1 MPKIKIAYDKA
12 PLKKRDKGP
21 FIYRGQQYASYDD
34 LVKAVGTDKLSY
46 VGYRYEDVSEDD
58 PRYLEQNKVV
68 LEPVEVIGNR
78 TSKPGMVVPTAS
90 TEDLKQEAITDFD
103 NIVFTGG
110 ELQGREVPTEFSS
123 DGKTSFERALSGKR
137 DPRGAK
143 EYRANLEAIGMNP
156 IFGNTRV
163 QNSHNAWAKNP
174 QFMQGWTNAQTLASA
189 TLLSPYAIPTAVEAA
204 PAVSNWLM
212 NTGMPWVAKYIAAPT
227 AAGMTWDLTQ
237 KALTGT
243 TTTEQIS
250 NYLQQKGWN
259 PVVSEMVGGTSNP
272 GYWINFGGVG
282 KYTRPLFNKIGLGLS
297 NPSAPI
303 ELSPTIQANINASMP
318 KSKFQT
324 KVVEPVTNFY
334 NTTRNA
340 MIPAI
345 IGTRMRIMP
354 LGKIQTTQIPLNVGW
369 GPRQTI
375 SVTHKSGQAS
385 PLSLYNEQRWDVL
398 NEGANPLGIWFQGK
412 FGIPRETV
420 RLYRANPRNPTF
432 KAAMAENGIFQE
444 PYAGMWF
451 TDDPNKIG
459 YYASNYVRG
468 RDPFEGVNLQ
478 YVDIPKTQLE
488 QYRASKV
495 LPEGFEYEPED
506 FIIPFNIPR
515 TTIPFNPTSKVGT
528 TQYLAEWNNFANSL
542 PISSGQ
548 KALRARSLFSNRPY
562 THSGDLTLDKPL
574 VTIGDVP
581 DRSLLSYQAER
592 LGADG
597 LIYNNVYDNGYDAN
611 QVILSF
617 KQPDNYML
625 TTNAYSPYRSITTN
639 RTTSVKNKNIPSWS
653 LNKLPGYQIKSL
665 MSESPLEKQLSKNGT
680 LSLKQLQAYVNRN
693 DVSAIDKEMLNRVLQ
708 NHANDT
714 HIDYNTLRQEVQ
726 EMIPQYTQHPES
738 EYITYGMDRLGF
750 QINKVSDGA
759 GGLVDTYSGFK
770 PKTFTFESPGIK
782 GNNRHYQGNPIGH
795 SRTYTTAEEPDIL
808 YVMESQ
814 SDWAQHPKE
823 FHERRN
829 RINEIVNNFKNARLN
844 QNTLGYSEDR
854 FNELYT
860 EILDDLFNSNIQSR
874 MIDTYPIRQL
884 QENLQYA
891 AKSGLHKMR
900 YPTPETAA
908 KIEGYVKSEYTPEYR
923 DLVTQLESI
932 TADESK
938 LRALPDEIDL
948 NTNTEVYYTPKQREQ
963 LIQDLNN
970 RIADL
975 KLAQKDRTYPPEHLT
990 ILKKYADFPKQ
1001 FQKLFGKKAE
1011 VKTVTDAKGNT
1022 WYEVDVP
1029 ENYLNGTA
1037 EMLFRKGGKLNSIE
1051 RFKRN
1056 RKYK

>member
-12 PLKKRDKGP
+12 PLKKGDKGP
-21 FIYRGQQYASYDD
+21 FIYHGQQYASYDD

-78 TSKPGMVVPTAS
+78 TFKPGMVVPTAS
-90 TEDLKQEAITDFD
+90 AEDLKQEAITDFD

-174 QFMQGWTNAQTLASA
+174 QFMQGWTNAQTLASS
-189 TLLSPYAIPTAVEAA
+189 TLLSPFAIPTAVEAA
-204 PAVSNWLM
+204 PAVGNWLM
-212 NTGMPWVAKYIAAPT
+212 NTGMPWVAKYTAAPT

-259 PVVSEMVGGTSNP
+259 PVISEMVGGISNP

-375 SVTHKSGQAS
+375 SVTHKSDQAF

-398 NEGANPLGIWFQGK
+398 NEGANPFGIWFQGK
-412 FGIPRETV
+412 LG
-420 RLYRANPRNPTF
+420 
-432 KAAMAENGIFQE
+432 
-444 PYAGMWF
+444 
-451 TDDPNKIG
+451 
-459 YYASNYVRG
+459 
-468 RDPFEGVNLQ
+468 
-478 YVDIPKTQLE
+478 
-488 QYRASKV
+488 
-495 LPEGFEYEPED
+495 
-506 FIIPFNIPR
+506 IPR
-515 TTIPFNPTSKVGT
+515 TTNTGATPIK
-528 TQYLAEWNNFANSL
+528 AE
-542 PISSGQ
+542 
-548 KALRARSLFSNRPY
+548 KALKARQLFSRRPY

-592 LGADG
+592 LRADG

-611 QVILSF
+611 QVLLSF
-617 KQPDNYML
+617 KQPD
-625 TTNAYSPYRSITTN
+625 AS
-639 RTTSVKNKNIPSWS
+639 KKQFFKFPSFDN
-653 LNKLPGYQIKSL
+653 LYQI
-665 MSESPLEKQLSKNGT
+665 MEQQ
-680 LSLKQLQAYVNRN
+680 KQLQKIERQNSVNQGID
-693 DVSAIDKEMLNRVLQ
+693 DVLNYIGSKKHVNQIMRSGVSEKDATRI
-708 NHANDT
+708 ANDMRYNVLAT
-714 HIDYNTLRQEVQ
+714 DVQLDYPILSNALGEFDSNFGPASSNVLRPNYTFKPVTRTNPLLDEETIRRNIHHELGGHGATVGYNPNYYNEEKLQSIYETAMQDWSPSYKQIYDHNKKLVP
-726 EMIPQYTQHPES
+726 ERLPQYKHSTDPHIKYLEGVDEYSARARS
-738 EYITYGMDRLGF
+738 ELI
-750 QINKVSDGA
+750 Q
-759 GGLVDTYSGFK
+759 
-770 PKTFTFESPGIK
+770 E
-782 GNNRHYQGNPIGH
+782 NNEG
-795 SRTYTTAEEPDIL
+795 
-808 YVMESQ
+808 
-814 SDWAQHPKE
+814 
-823 FHERRN
+823 
-829 RINEIVNNFKNARLN
+829 
-844 QNTLGYSEDR
+844 
-854 FNELYT
+854 FNELYKYFT
-860 EILDDLFNSNIQSR
+860 KESVDKLKNNIWLLLPA
-874 MIDTYPIRQL
+874 MLGT
-884 QENLQYA
+884 
-891 AKSGLHKMR
+891 G
-900 YPTPETAA
+900 T
-908 KIEGYVKSEYTPEYR
+908 V
-923 DLVTQLESI
+923 I
-932 TADESK
+932 T
-938 LRALPDEIDL
+938 
-948 NTNTEVYYTPKQREQ
+948 
-963 LIQDLNN
+963 NN
-970 RIADL
+970 R
-975 KLAQKDRTYPPEHLT
+975 
-990 ILKKYADFPKQ
+990 
-1001 FQKLFGKKAE
+1001 
-1011 VKTVTDAKGNT
+1011 
-1022 WYEVDVP
+1022 
-1029 ENYLNGTA
+1029 
-1037 EMLFRKGGKLNSIE
+1037 
-1051 RFKRN
+1051 
-1056 RKYK
+1056 